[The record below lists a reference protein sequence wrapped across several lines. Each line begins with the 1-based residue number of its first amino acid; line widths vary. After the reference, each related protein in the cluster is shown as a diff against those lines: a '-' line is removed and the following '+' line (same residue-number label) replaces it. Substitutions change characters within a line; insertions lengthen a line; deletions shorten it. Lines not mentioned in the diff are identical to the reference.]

1 MLKNSP
7 NLVTLMGSNLNVIKF
22 VPTVKMKIS

>member
-7 NLVTLMGSNLNVIKF
+7 NLVTLMGSNLNVVKF